1 MKCNM
6 KGIKAELH
14 NKLKKI
20 KIINKEN
27 YFRIIKISYLYHTL
41 PISVKIN
48 YCLLESSTI
57 VKIL

>member
-1 MKCNM
+1 MKE
-6 KGIKAELH
+6 IKAELQ

-20 KIINKEN
+20 KIINKES
-27 YFRIIKISYLYHTL
+27 YLKIIKINYLYHTL

-48 YCLLESSTI
+48 YCLLESNTI

>member
-6 KGIKAELH
+6 REIKAESQ
-14 NKLKKI
+14 NKPKKI

-27 YFRIIKISYLYHTL
+27 YFKIIKISYLYHTL

-48 YCLLESSTI
+48 YCLLESNTI